1 MPTTDQDARALAY
14 LARRL
19 RADANLP
26 PWDEHGTFSVIAK
39 HVGSN
44 LDSIA
49 ERVIRHA
56 LDRHARTPGA
66 INRPWSPPA
75 PSERPARPPRPAEA
89 CATCGRHM
97 HAADAVCDEPTL
109 RPAGKSAPTVTY
121 LEARRTRRTPEEP
134 A

>member
-1 MPTTDQDARALAY
+1 MTLTHQDARALAY

-75 PSERPARPPRPAEA
+75 TSERPARPPRPTEA
-89 CATCGRHM
+89 CKTCGRRM

-109 RPAGKSAPTVTY
+109 RPVGKSAPTVTY
-121 LEARRTRRTPEEP
+121 LEARRARCTPEEP